1 MFDKEPYKG
10 INPDEAVAQGAA
22 LQAGIIS
29 GDVTD
34 LVLIDVTPLSMGIET
49 QGGVFTTLIER
60 NSAIPTSHSQLFTTA
75 IDNQSAVDI
84 HVLQGERDFAIDN
97 KTLGKF
103 QLTGIP
109 PAPRGVPR
117 IEVTFDIDVNG
128 IVNVSAK
135 DVATGNVQ
143 VVTITANTGLSRTE
157 VDKMV
162 EEARHNRTQDHKK
175 REETETRNKAEQKIY
190 MAQNLLK
197 ESKGLISSSSSLE
210 LSNSAKTIQDGLN
223 RGDLPF
229 VKRAMESLD
238 RAIANVSRAIYEA
251 KSAQGQVTGAYVPP
265 QDDMMSF
272 EPTLS
277 SDQFSLNSGYDST
290 SASAEHGMFGALAD
304 GETESEPEPSG
315 RI

>member
-49 QGGVFTTLIER
+49 QGGVFTVLIER
-60 NSAIPTSHSQLFTTA
+60 NSAIPTSASQLFTTA

-135 DVATGNVQ
+135 DVASGNIQ

-162 EEARHNRTQDHKK
+162 EEARHNRTQDSKK
-175 REETETRNKAEQKIY
+175 REETETRNKAEQRVY
-190 MAQNLLK
+190 TAQQMLK
-197 ESKGLISSSSSLE
+197 ESKGVITTSASME
-210 LSNSAKTIQDGLN
+210 LSTAARTIQEGLN

-229 VKRAMESLD
+229 VKRAMENLD
-238 RAIANVSRAIYEA
+238 RAIANVSKAIYDA
-251 KSAQGQVTGAYVPP
+251 KAANNQVTGAYVPP
-265 QDDMMSF
+265 QDNLMSF
-272 EPTLS
+272 EPTLTQT
-277 SDQFSLNSGYDST
+277 DQFSLNSGIDDADT
-290 SASAEHGMFGALAD
+290 GTQGMFGSLAED
-304 GETESEPEPSG
+304 EAETAST
-315 RI
+315 